1 MKHFRI
7 LKSTIIDSTHS
18 SVIKYNVQKRYL
30 FFFYKDYKS
39 SIDFECNKI
48 VRVLAW
54 FNTDE
59 EAKTFVN
66 ELQKPFKLHYKGHI
80 IKKVAYH
87 NKFWYLDLTSYRKD
101 PMIYGSDA
109 LYTTV
114 EGIKKEIDIKILEIK
129 KEYIYADKI

>member
-7 LKSTIIDSTHS
+7 LKSTITNGNS

-39 SIDFECNKI
+39 SIDFECDKI
-48 VRVLAW
+48 VRVLTW
-54 FNTDE
+54 FDNDE
-59 EAKTFVN
+59 EAKNFVT
-66 ELQKPFKLHYKGHI
+66 ELQKPFKLIYKGHL
-80 IKKVAYH
+80 IKKVAYS

>member
-7 LKSTIIDSTHS
+7 LKSTITNGNS

-39 SIDFECNKI
+39 SIDFECDKI
-48 VRVLAW
+48 VRVLTW
-54 FNTDE
+54 FDNDE
-59 EAKTFVN
+59 EAKNFVT
-66 ELQKPFKLHYKGHI
+66 ELQKPFKLIYKGHL
-80 IKKVAYH
+80 IKKVAYS

-114 EGIKKEIDIKILEIK
+114 EGIKKEIDIKIPEIK